1 MQVNITNSV
10 TGVLSSD
17 PNPIFTVDFNG
28 PVQQK
33 NPLALFRVSG
43 SSRVDV
49 VYSKE
54 AGLVYVVAFVTD
66 PSAATKIQLTVP
78 AGVATRS
85 DGQPNAFATSSILYR
100 PASAASGISGNSLGT
115 IANWGMISTVAAS
128 FGAAFLSPAAMPIGV
143 GAINFV
149 GFAQTFA
156 MSANLPIQNM
166 PSNYRAVAS
175 SLANSFTGMN
185 PANVVSSSSQTTAAA
200 VARQKAQASLKFGG
214 FPYPPVLITVG
225 FNSSGSPPSNPIMA
239 NTTSGQPVA
248 IAPVPG
254 IQTISPPSPGAN
266 SGVLPDPFIPE
277 GTPPQPTSSLVVP
290 SPPLPPY
297 PSPLHSFPQTGS
309 NIQKTVL
316 GDYNTPPTQLTQQ
329 QGNQS
334 FIIAVPNS
342 KRSPPPAPPAPGP
355 VYVLPVRHHTHHRKR
370 LPARAPVAA
379 PARAPAPAPVGVPIV
394 IHRMPQRPPMPMP
407 TPPLSQQQAPQ
418 NDSHIL
424 PFVPT
429 PALPP
434 QANALPPDL
443 DDYGWDLPGMEDG
456 EGNGVINQESPPPVP
471 TFSWFGKRRHLL
483 LTDPITAL
491 TSSGFSYVV
500 TTATAN
506 GSQVDLSNATVGNA
520 ILSRIRTIE
529 AVAPG
534 AGGGDGQRLE
544 VLWNVLFW
552 SAMVLAGTLALH
564 LIILSLLWIL
574 QHRRQ
579 KGNSSMS
586 FTSVSRPLP
595 KMLHLPR
602 LELLVFMLVL
612 PMIAAAGS
620 GLLQSSTAWVV
631 ALGVLFSMII
641 PFGFLITVSVFLVRF
656 LLQGAIDHRRAV
668 YILIVPVQDSAAEDA
683 DVETN
688 TATRGNVRSR
698 LSVCGRWMYA
708 YLLRPLFGF
717 TPSFQ
722 TGVLNT
728 QQEDAHS
735 TEDSAWLG
743 KDKWDA
749 QFVKRYGCFFEDNHG
764 PPVVRVRSRYA
775 TSQHGQTG
783 TDPDDGTVGLGVLV
797 PSPLTGAEG
806 ALAGLR
812 TFGIVFAVTKM
823 VLFAVII
830 NAPGGVDSLVQVI
843 VLTLIAA
850 MHVIYLRL
858 VTPYRLRVELAA
870 EIVASV
876 CDLAVFACG
885 IALIVKPQW
894 TPEEERSMGT
904 AMLVLQAIGFL
915 VFISVRL
922 ALAGRTFWL
931 TITPMLRK
939 RRSADEAGS

>member
-1 MQVNITNSV
+1 
-10 TGVLSSD
+10 
-17 PNPIFTVDFNG
+17 
-28 PVQQK
+28 
-33 NPLALFRVSG
+33 
-43 SSRVDV
+43 
-49 VYSKE
+49 
-54 AGLVYVVAFVTD
+54 
-66 PSAATKIQLTVP
+66 
-78 AGVATRS
+78 
-85 DGQPNAFATSSILYR
+85 
-100 PASAASGISGNSLGT
+100 
-115 IANWGMISTVAAS
+115 
-128 FGAAFLSPAAMPIGV
+128 
-143 GAINFV
+143 
-149 GFAQTFA
+149 
-156 MSANLPIQNM
+156 
-166 PSNYRAVAS
+166 
-175 SLANSFTGMN
+175 
-185 PANVVSSSSQTTAAA
+185 
-200 VARQKAQASLKFGG
+200 
-214 FPYPPVLITVG
+214 
-225 FNSSGSPPSNPIMA
+225 
-239 NTTSGQPVA
+239 
-248 IAPVPG
+248 
-254 IQTISPPSPGAN
+254 
-266 SGVLPDPFIPE
+266 
-277 GTPPQPTSSLVVP
+277 
-290 SPPLPPY
+290 
-297 PSPLHSFPQTGS
+297 
-309 NIQKTVL
+309 
-316 GDYNTPPTQLTQQ
+316 
-329 QGNQS
+329 
-334 FIIAVPNS
+334 
-342 KRSPPPAPPAPGP
+342 
-355 VYVLPVRHHTHHRKR
+355 
-370 LPARAPVAA
+370 
-379 PARAPAPAPVGVPIV
+379 
-394 IHRMPQRPPMPMP
+394 MP

-434 QANALPPDL
+434 RVNAFPPDS

-456 EGNGVINQESPPPVP
+456 EGNGVFSQGSPPPLP

-506 GSQVDLSNATVGNA
+506 GSQSDLSNATVGNA

-529 AVAPG
+529 AIAPG
-534 AGGGDGQRLE
+534 AGGGDGQRLQ

-552 SAMVLAGTLALH
+552 SSMVLAGTLALH
-564 LIILSLLWIL
+564 LIILSLFWIL
-574 QHRRQ
+574 QRLHNKR
-579 KGNSSMS
+579 NSSIS
-586 FTSVSRPLP
+586 FTVSRPLP
-595 KMLHLPR
+595 KMLTLPR

-631 ALGVLFSMII
+631 ALGVLFSII
-641 PFGFLITVSVFLVRF
+641 VPFGFLITVSVFLVRY

-668 YILIVPVQDSAAEDA
+668 YILVAPVQESVAEDA

-688 TATRGNVRSR
+688 TVPRGNERSR
-698 LSVCGRWMYA
+698 SSICGRWMYT

-717 TPSFQ
+717 TPSVQ
-722 TGVLNT
+722 AGVLSA

-764 PPVVRVRSRYA
+764 PPVVRVLSRYA
-775 TSQHGQTG
+775 ANQHGQRV
-783 TDPDDGTVGLGVLV
+783 TDQDDGTVGLGVLV
-797 PSPLTGAEG
+797 PSPLAGAEG

-830 NAPGGVDSLVQVI
+830 NAPGGVDSLVQVV

-858 VTPYRLRVELAA
+858 ATPYRLRVELAA
-870 EIVASV
+870 EIIASV

-885 IALIVKPQW
+885 IALIVKPKW

-904 AMLVLQAIGFL
+904 AMLVLQAVGFL
-915 VFISVRL
+915 VFITVRL

-939 RRSADEAGS
+939 KRSAAS